1 MRSRPPSISSAS
13 KGPPPTWLSIPR
25 SPRSS
30 SRMGP
35 PTPRPSCGPWD
46 WARTTSSGTVEA
58 GRTPKA
64 SKPRRRITLS
74 RSRRYYP
81 GFFGALFLLL
91 LRVAI
96 GWHFLYEGLE
106 KIESTRKGGKPFSAE
121 VYLRNATGPLA
132 PRFRALVPDV
142 NSLEKLNESKLKAR
156 WAADVDRIA
165 NHYHFDE
172 KQRADARHEL
182 DDAEKNAEIWFLDK
196 ETNEK
201 RRKYYTE
208 LREVQ
213 RVERSRD
220 ALSYER

>member
-81 GFFGALFLLL
+81 GFFGALFIVL

-96 GWHFLYEGLE
+96 GWHFLYEGLD
-106 KIESTRKGGKPFSAE
+106 KIEASKGSRPFSAE
-121 VYLRNATGPLA
+121 VYLRNSAGPLA
-132 PRFRALVPDV
+132 PYFRGLVPDM
-142 NSLEKLNESKLKAR
+142 NGLAKLDPARLKAAWR
-156 WAADVDRIA
+156 EDIARIA
-165 NHYHFDE
+165 DHYGFDAD
-172 KQRADARHEL
+172 QRAKADAALRDSEEYA
-182 DDAEKNAEIWFLDK
+182 DIWFQDGENAEKI
-196 ETNEK
+196 
-201 RRKYYTE
+201 RKYLT
-208 LREVQ
+208 
-213 RVERSRD
+213 
-220 ALSYER
+220 